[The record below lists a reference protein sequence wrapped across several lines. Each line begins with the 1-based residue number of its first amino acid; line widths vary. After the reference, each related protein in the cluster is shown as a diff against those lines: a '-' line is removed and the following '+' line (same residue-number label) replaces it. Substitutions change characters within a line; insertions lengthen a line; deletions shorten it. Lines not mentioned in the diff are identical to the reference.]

1 MVGVIPVNPSGGK
14 VARVNAVS
22 PAIETGHVYL
32 PKGAPW
38 LEDYLKEWR
47 EFPAGKHDDQVDAST
62 QALSKMQYAAGV
74 YVTPEVKP
82 EERYYQVAE
91 EAFLSD
97 ACYDPYG
104 IGSMG
109 LLN

>member
-1 MVGVIPVNPSGGK
+1 M
-14 VARVNAVS
+14 ARVNAVS

-38 LEDYLKEWR
+38 LEDYLKEWS

-62 QALSKMQYAAGV
+62 QALSKMQYASGV
-74 YVTPEVKP
+74 YVAQEPRP
-82 EERYYQVAE
+82 EEQYYQVAE
-91 EAFLSD
+91 VAFLSE

-104 IGSMG
+104 MG
-109 LLN
+109 FSGMLS